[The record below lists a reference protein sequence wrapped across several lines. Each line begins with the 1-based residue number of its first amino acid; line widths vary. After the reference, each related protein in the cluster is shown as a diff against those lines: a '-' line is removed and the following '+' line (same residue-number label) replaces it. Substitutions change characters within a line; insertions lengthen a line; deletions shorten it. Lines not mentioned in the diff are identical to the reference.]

1 MTGLVNT
8 PQSEL
13 PNSPTSYAEVH
24 QMVTELAHQQ
34 NDISKKD
41 HQVQEHT
48 QVVDELRNTGDMI
61 SALGAIVKYN
71 IDGKPMSPFQS
82 SLMKNALWHSGSIS
96 QEAYNSDT
104 VISMES
110 LRKILADIWVA
121 IKNSLKRLLERLID
135 FLTTYYGM
143 LNTVEDLA
151 LKLKAILKENNWQTV
166 TVTSFPSSNARK
178 IAIGGKLKSTWV
190 EDVARTLTVLADSD
204 KNVIDAIGDFNLRAT
219 DQVIKTLKT
228 DKLPDFNWGVLSG
241 TIGTLRRTMTATISR
256 YGVTSY
262 AKPFGVET
270 YYCSGVLPG
279 EWQLG
284 CKQIP
289 IQNANSQHE
298 AARAIIEGMGDQ
310 YFVILAK
317 EQTGPDALPLPS
329 LNVIESACDDIIEV
343 VTVLKDSTRKLDVDL
358 NDALKKSIDT
368 IDGLMHRIQGSTE
381 IKDRE
386 AVDFVMR
393 ATQISSK
400 LSRPYLQ
407 VLGNIL
413 PAYTRALLQCVLIYR
428 DGA

>member
-8 PQSEL
+8 PQSDL
-13 PNSPTSYAEVH
+13 PDSPTSYAEVH

-61 SALGAIVKYN
+61 AALGAIVKYN
-71 IDGKPMSPFQS
+71 IDGKAMTPFQS
-82 SLMKNALWHSGSIS
+82 SLMKNALWHSGVIS
-96 QEAYNSDT
+96 QEANDSDT
-104 VISMES
+104 IISMES

-135 FLTTYYGM
+135 FLTAYYGM

-151 LKLKAILKENNWQTV
+151 LKLKAILKENNWQSV
-166 TVTSFPSSNARK
+166 TVTSFSSSNARK
-178 IAIGGKLKSTWV
+178 IAVGGKLKSTWV
-190 EDVARTLTVLADSD
+190 EDTATVLKEMATSD
-204 KNVIDAIGDFNLRAT
+204 KDVIDAVGDFNLEAT
-219 DQVIKTLKT
+219 NQVIKTLRT

-241 TIGTLRRTMTATISR
+241 TIGTLRRTITSTISR
-256 YGVTSY
+256 YGVTTY
-262 AKPFGVET
+262 AKPFGVDT

-289 IQNANSQHE
+289 VQNAGSQHE
-298 AARAIIEGMGDQ
+298 AAKAIIEGMGDQ
-310 YFVILAK
+310 YFVILSR
-317 EQTGPDALPLPS
+317 EQTGPDELPLPS
-329 LNVIESACDDIIEV
+329 LNVIESGCDDILNIISI
-343 VTVLKDSTRKLDVDL
+343 LKESTQKLDVEL
-358 NDALKKSIDT
+358 NQALKKSIGV
-368 IDGLMHRIQGSTE
+368 IDGLMSRVQNSVE
-381 IKDRE
+381 VKDRD

-413 PAYTRALLQCVLIYR
+413 PAYTRALFQCVAVYR
-428 DGA
+428 NGA